1 MEIVYDGTDTRV
13 TLRKDDGTE
22 VDLLKLEGA
31 LTLAQKSRERNRS
44 RVVALEDRLERIRK
58 ILAEDGGLSDPPA
71 YDPEA
76 AAEVLAENYD
86 RARRKVTQLEADL
99 TRIRAAVLGTE
110 LAREL
115 KEYRE
120 ASAAMLLVEA
130 LTEVRR
136 VIGATDSSVS
146 NRVYT
151 VAEVGDLQASEAELV
166 AAPLRRRVA
175 ELEYD
180 LERYRRAHVC
190 TVECK
195 PNAHTAFQGRV
206 LVAELEV
213 KIQTERGRADRAE
226 ALAAAQHE
234 RAKET
239 ESNEEYH
246 LKRIEE
252 LDRDRHT
259 ERDRAD
265 QNKAWAERAEANGVK
280 LSAALVEAEK
290 QRDSARR
297 RVAELEDQLARSID
311 REATDHIRSLASR
324 DNLLS
329 AATTR
334 IKHAREALA
343 APKVTKTRDEIVT
356 SKGAILA
363 DAIGMALAELDD

>member
-1 MEIVYDGTDTRV
+1 MDIRIKTAEEFSSNYVTIEIRATPN
-13 TLRKDDGTE
+13 E
-22 VDLLKLEGA
+22 VVK
-31 LTLAQKSRERNRS
+31 
-44 RVVALEDRLERIRK
+44 V
-58 ILAEDGGLSDPPA
+58 LSDPPA

-115 KEYRE
+115 ADYRK

-146 NRVYT
+146 NRLSSRLYT
-151 VAEVGDLQASEAELV
+151 AEEVGDLQASEAELV
-166 AAPLRRRVA
+166 AGPLRRRVA

-195 PNAHTAFQGRV
+195 PNAHTAFQGRA
-206 LVAELEV
+206 LVAELE
-213 KIQTERGRADRAE
+213 TELANERQEIERLERTLAESRELVEFKTRVADDIDEDRE
-226 ALAAAQHE
+226 KLHE
-234 RAKET
+234 KAKA
-239 ESNEEYH
+239 
-246 LKRIEE
+246 
-252 LDRDRHT
+252 
-259 ERDRAD
+259 ERDRAE

-280 LSAALVEAEK
+280 LSAALVRAEK
-290 QRDSARR
+290 DRDSARR
-297 RVAELEDQLARSID
+297 RVDELEKQLDSYQRAER
-311 REATDHIRSLASR
+311 RAMAEHIRSLAAR

-329 AATTR
+329 VATHR
-334 IKHAREALA
+334 ISIVRELLA
-343 APKVTKTRDEIVT
+343 APGVTKARDEIVT
-356 SKGAILA
+356 SKGAVLA
-363 DAIGMALAELDD
+363 NAIGNALAALDS